1 MPFEI
6 PLFPLNV
13 VLFPGMQLPLHIFEP
28 RYRLMI
34 DRCLEADLT
43 FGVALLV
50 NGVEGQP
57 GTLPADVGCTAEITE
72 AIRLADGRI
81 NLSTEGRRRFRV
93 LSLREEDDYLIGTVE
108 WLDDNPSE
116 VDATEMAQQVR
127 HALRR
132 YLSRVMPDL
141 DMEGLEW
148 DMMDDPYALSTSVAA
163 LLVLPSAPE
172 QELLEKQALLELTST
187 TARLKRELQ
196 LLYRIEV
203 VQRAFEQRAHWPA
216 PDTTLDESLAVFA
229 KFLSLN

>member
-28 RYRLMI
+28 RYLLMI
-34 DRCLEADLT
+34 QRCLEADRT

-50 NGVEGQP
+50 EGVEGQP
-57 GTLPADVGCTAEITE
+57 GTLPADVGCTAEIIE
-72 AIRLADGRI
+72 ATQLPDGRM

-93 LSLREEDDYLIGTVE
+93 LSLREEDDYLVGAVE
-108 WLDDNPSE
+108 WLDDKPSE
-116 VDATEMAQQVR
+116 EDAAKTAQQVR
-127 HALRR
+127 RSLRR

-141 DMEGLEW
+141 DMETLEW
-148 DMMDDPYALSTSVAA
+148 DMMEDPYALSTSVAA
-163 LLVLPSAPE
+163 LLVLPSDPK

-187 TARLKRELQ
+187 TERLQHELR
-196 LLYRIEV
+196 LLHRIEV

-216 PDTTLDESLAVFA
+216 PTIPLDESLVVFA
-229 KFLSLN
+229 NFLSLN